1 MGGKK
6 REKGESVVP
15 TYVGTPKQK
24 QPGLDSNWTLSYES
38 NHQRRYAPTK
48 CPLWSG
54 FDCPVS
60 PKYAPCFQQAAIE
73 MIASAS
79 DGIPRTINIL
89 ARTAWIEASRQ
100 QQDTINTTHL
110 QRALRLVPAARDKIS
125 VPPTS

>member
-1 MGGKK
+1 
-6 REKGESVVP
+6 
-15 TYVGTPKQK
+15 
-24 QPGLDSNWTLSYES
+24 
-38 NHQRRYAPTK
+38 
-48 CPLWSG
+48 
-54 FDCPVS
+54 
-60 PKYAPCFQQAAIE
+60 